1 MAKHWTYFR
10 AMALSRHHAAMHRP
24 LSVQEIVAQAQDF
37 EYSTDRSM
45 QQWLRACKMLL
56 TEAAICEH
64 DDNVQM
70 AYLYLYRHAELVL
83 HKLPQHPD
91 YGDRRY
97 RDDLAQARK
106 ALQRNLQKLELWK
119 PRITQDYERYVQ
131 AVERRE
137 TERQHILQE
146 REAAGRRQ
154 SADSQR
160 PWRSTGSDDGTLD
173 DGSQTL
179 SANEHSK
186 LAVELA
192 HREIRRR
199 DATRQS
205 TKEAGISPRTVAN
218 RRKGIVVG
226 PPDPSE
232 MVNGPSQSDGVRE
245 AGRLL
250 DRNDSRQVPT
260 AQRAVNR
267 DAAAQAYHYPVV
279 PAKEDTIDWKIPVI
293 QPGTARSPTG
303 PPPLVPSKQ
312 RLGSFAPPIPQRP
325 SASTTPISPIV
336 SSSRP
341 STTFQQAVP
350 SKYTFKP
357 TAFTESGAPLRTVM
371 LPPDLRTSFLNLA
384 HPNTLRN
391 FETCGILC
399 GTLISNALFIN
410 HLIIPDQ
417 TSTSDT
423 CDTTE
428 EGDNA
433 LFDYCDSHELLVCGW
448 IHTHPTQSC
457 FLSSRDLHTS
467 SGYQVMLPEAIAIVC
482 SPRQNPDWGIFR
494 LTDPPGL
501 NAVLNC
507 HQKGLFHPHAE
518 SNLYTDALRP
528 GHVVEGPGLKF
539 EVVDLRLS

>member
-1 MAKHWTYFR
+1 MT
-10 AMALSRHHAAMHRP
+10 RP

-37 EYSTDRSM
+37 EFSTNRPI
-45 QQWLRACKMLL
+45 QQWIRAGKMLL
-56 TEAAICEH
+56 TEAAICEQ
-64 DDNVQM
+64 DGNLQM
-70 AYLYLYRHAELVL
+70 AYLYTYRHAQLVL
-83 HKLPQHPD
+83 DRLPQHPD
-91 YGDRRY
+91 YKDPRF
-97 RDDLAQARK
+97 RDELAQARK

-119 PRITQDYERYVQ
+119 PRITQEHECYVN
-131 AVERRE
+131 ATGRRNA
-137 TERQHILQE
+137 ERQRMLQG
-146 REAAGRRQ
+146 REEAGRRQ
-154 SADSQR
+154 SVDSQSR
-160 PWRSTGSDDGTLD
+160 RRSTASDDEMLD
-173 DGSQTL
+173 GDSQTL
-179 SANEHSK
+179 RANEHSQ
-186 LAVELA
+186 LAVDLA

-205 TKEAGISPRTVAN
+205 TREAGISPGTVAS
-218 RRKGIVVG
+218 RRRGIVVG
-226 PPDPSE
+226 PADLTETANERSHNE
-232 MVNGPSQSDGVRE
+232 GVWE
-245 AGRLL
+245 TGKLL
-250 DRNDSRQVPT
+250 HRQDSRQAPRS
-260 AQRAVNR
+260 QRGANR
-267 DAAAQAYHYPVV
+267 DAAAQAFHYPTV
-279 PAKEDTIDWKIPVI
+279 PSKKSTIDWKMPAM
-293 QPGTARSPTG
+293 QPSYARSPAG
-303 PPPLVPSKQ
+303 PPPTLPVKQKHDSFTPAIPPKPLVSAIPSPPTASLSPLPAHEQ
-312 RLGSFAPPIPQRP
+312 QAAPP
-325 SASTTPISPIV
+325 
-336 SSSRP
+336 
-341 STTFQQAVP
+341 
-350 SKYTFKP
+350 KYTFKP

-482 SPRQNPDWGIFR
+482 APRQKPDWGIFR

-501 NAVLNC
+501 GAVLDC

-518 SNLYTDALRP
+518 QNLYTDALRP
-528 GHVVEGPGLKF
+528 GHVVEGPGLRF
-539 EVVDLRLS
+539 QVVDLRLA